1 MKKLARILC
10 VLLALTLL
18 PLTFVSAE
26 EKVSITM
33 WGSDRSNMPF
43 RNGLRTVETL
53 KEVLGI
59 DIDIES
65 APTESLEEKFGAL
78 MSRKDI
84 PTVVQYK
91 ANKLLDYKE
100 AWVILDD
107 YINPEDTP
115 NLYAVYSDPDIRRRV
130 QDSDGHIRFIAQR
143 TAIQCGKLWFYR
155 QDWLDKLGLT
165 APKTMEDLYNVLK
178 AVKEGDPNGNGE
190 ADEIPF
196 SVRSQGSNGRANL
209 MPFVHSYGIEEF
221 FFAEDD
227 VVKLGAI
234 DPRMKEALTW
244 LSKCYTEGLIDQ
256 EYLTLSKND
265 WYSHWTDGS
274 VERVF
279 MGYDWSAYI
288 DNVLNLFKGTDSS
301 VNIVGTAP
309 MEGPTGIAQTRDQLQ
324 PLTVDED
331 WNAAIFVGA
340 SEEQIKAAMKLFDYA
355 YSEEGMMLLNFGYLG
370 ETYDF
375 DENGEP
381 YYTDLIMNNPDGLS
395 AQDALRQYGVQS
407 LLTLRQDARYE
418 RAQVSDEVN
427 KTRDLYEQ
435 ENHIG
440 PAFPTLAFTD
450 DEQDVIRAK
459 YTDIETFINENLD
472 AFITGKKSLDEFDA
486 FAQQVQ
492 DMGLA
497 DVLAAYQA
505 AYNRYMGL

>member
-1 MKKLARILC
+1 MKKLTRILC
-10 VLLALTLL
+10 ALLVLAML
-18 PLTFVSAE
+18 PLAFASAE
-26 EKVSITM
+26 DKVTITM

-43 RNGLRTVETL
+43 RDGLRTAETL
-53 KEVLGI
+53 QEVLGI
-59 DIDIES
+59 NIKITS
-65 APTESLEEKFGAL
+65 APTENLEEKYAGMIA
-78 MSRKDI
+78 SGNID
-84 PTVVQYK
+84 TVVQYK
-91 ANKLLDYKE
+91 ANKLLDYKD
-100 AWVILDD
+100 AWVALED
-107 YINPEDTP
+107 YITEEDTP

-155 QDWLDKLGLT
+155 QDWMDKLGLE
-165 APKTMEDLYNVLK
+165 APKTFEDLYNVFK
-178 AVKEGDPNGNGE
+178 AIKEGDPNGNGI

-196 SVRSQGSNGRANL
+196 SVRAQGDNKRANL
-209 MPFVHSYGIEEF
+209 MPFVHSFGVEET

-227 VVKLGAI
+227 VVKFGAT
-234 DPRMKEALTW
+234 DARMKEALTW

-256 EYLTLSKND
+256 EYMTLSKND
-265 WYSHWTDGS
+265 WYSRWTDGAT
-274 VERVF
+274 ERVF

-288 DNVLNLFKGTDSS
+288 DNVTNLFKGTEST
-301 VNIVGTAP
+301 VNIVGVPP

-340 SEEQIKAAMKLFDYA
+340 SEEQVKAAMKLFDYA
-355 YSEEGMMLLNFGYLG
+355 YSEEGMMLLNYGYKG
-370 ETYDF
+370 ETYDL

-418 RAQVSDEVN
+418 RAQVTDEVN

-459 YTDIETFINENLD
+459 YTDIQTYVDETID
-472 AFITGKKSLDEFDA
+472 AFIMGKKPLDEFDA
-486 FAQQVQ
+486 FAAKVEE
-492 DMGLA
+492 MGIG
-497 DVLAAYQA
+497 DVLEVYQA

>member
-1 MKKLARILC
+1 MKKLTRILC
-10 VLLALTLL
+10 ALLVLAML
-18 PLTFVSAE
+18 PLAFASAE
-26 EKVSITM
+26 DKVTITM

-43 RNGLRTVETL
+43 RDGLRTAETL
-53 KEVLGI
+53 QEVLGI
-59 DIDIES
+59 NIKITS
-65 APTESLEEKFGAL
+65 APTENLEEKYAGMIA
-78 MSRKDI
+78 SGNID
-84 PTVVQYK
+84 TVVQYK
-91 ANKLLDYKE
+91 ANRLLDYKD

-107 YINPEDTP
+107 YITPEDTP

-130 QDSDGHIRFIAQR
+130 QDSEGHIRFIAQR

-155 QDWLDKLGLT
+155 QDWMDALKLE
-165 APKTMEDLYNVLK
+165 APKTMEDLYNVWK
-178 AVKEGDPNGNGE
+178 AIKEGDPNGNGI

-196 SVRSQGSNGRANL
+196 SVRKQGDNNRANL
-209 MPFVHSYGIEEF
+209 MPFVHSFGIEEF

-227 VVKLGAI
+227 VVKYGAI

-256 EYLTLSKND
+256 EYMTLSKND
-265 WYSHWTDGS
+265 WYSRWTNGAD
-274 VERVF
+274 ERVF

-288 DNVLNLFKGTDSS
+288 DNVTNLFKGSDST
-301 VNIVGTAP
+301 VNIVGVPP

-407 LLTLRQDARYE
+407 LFTLRQDARYE

-427 KTRDLYEQ
+427 RTRDMYEQ

-459 YTDIETFINENLD
+459 YIDIETYVNEMIDKFIMGKEPIEN
-472 AFITGKKSLDEFDA
+472 FDA
-486 FAQQVQ
+486 FAAEVINR
-492 DMGLA
+492 GIN
-497 DVLAAYQA
+497 DVLAVYQA

>member
-1 MKKLARILC
+1 MKKLSRVLC
-10 VLLALTLL
+10 VLLVLAML
-18 PLTFVSAE
+18 PVAIAAAD

-43 RNGLRTVETL
+43 RDGMRTVETL
-53 KEVLGI
+53 QDVLGI
-59 DIDIES
+59 NIKIES
-65 APTESLEEKFGAL
+65 APTESLDEKYASL
-78 MSRKDI
+78 MAGGNI
-84 PTVVQYK
+84 TTVVQYK
-91 ANKLLDYKE
+91 ANKLLDYKD

-130 QDSDGHIRFIAQR
+130 QDSEGHIRFIAQR

-155 QDWLDKLGLT
+155 QDWMDALKLEE
-165 APKTMEDLYNVLK
+165 PKTMEDLYNVWK
-178 AVKEGDPNGNGE
+178 AIKEGDPNGNGV

-196 SVRSQGSNGRANL
+196 SVRAQGDNKRANL
-209 MPFVHSYGIEEF
+209 MPFVHSWGIEET

-227 VVKLGAI
+227 VVKFGAI

-256 EYLTLSKND
+256 EYMTLSKND
-265 WYSHWTDGS
+265 WYSRWTNGAD
-274 VERVF
+274 ERVF

-288 DNVLNLFKGTDSS
+288 DNVTNLFKGSDST
-301 VNIVGTAP
+301 VHIVGVAP

-340 SEEQIKAAMKLFDYA
+340 SEDQIKAAMKLFDYA
-355 YSEEGMMLLNFGYLG
+355 YSEEGMMLLNFGYKG
-370 ETYDF
+370 ETYDI

-418 RAQVSDEVN
+418 RAQVTDEVN
-427 KTRDLYEQ
+427 RTRDMYEQ

-459 YTDIETFINENLD
+459 YIDITTYVDEMIDKFIM
-472 AFITGKKSLDEFDA
+472 GKESLDNFDA
-486 FAQQVQ
+486 FVAKVEE
-492 DMGLA
+492 MGIN
-497 DVLAAYQA
+497 DVLAVYQA